1 MPGEGSPAGNQA
13 PEPAPVPAPE
23 AGPDLSF
30 IPVDFHVDGK
40 PDLSKFSSHYQ
51 DLVAADAQRR
61 EAMSGVP
68 EDGKYD
74 FSLPADFKFDGIEG
88 LPDGFSIQLATDD
101 PDLQPLYAGL
111 GETLKEF
118 GVPAAAA
125 PKFAGLIAKYE
136 ATQYAVAA
144 RAAAAEMAKLGNE
157 TQQNARF
164 AAVERGLSSVMPAEE
179 AKAVL
184 GIVRTAD
191 ALRGLERLLSPRSM
205 TPNPTPPNPNA
216 DLESMTPFERL
227 KAINARAAGAS

>member
-1 MPGEGSPAGNQA
+1 MVWQAPGDPSPGGTPA
-13 PEPAPVPAPE
+13 PEPAPGPAAD

-30 IPVDFHVDGK
+30 IPADFHADGK
-40 PDLSKFSSHYQ
+40 PDLAKFSTHYH

-61 EAMSGVP
+61 EALAGVP

-74 FSLPADFKFDGIEG
+74 FALPADFKFDGIEG
-88 LPDGFSIQLATDD
+88 LPDGFAVELAIDD

-136 ATQYAVAA
+136 AVQYQKAMKANAV
-144 RAAAAEMAKLGNE
+144 EMAKLGTE
-157 TQQNARF
+157 VQQNARF
-164 AAVERGLSSVMPAEE
+164 AAVERGLATVMPAEE

-205 TPNPTPPNPNA
+205 SAPQPAPPRASPEA
-216 DLESMTPFERL
+216 DLDSFYANPKT
-227 KAINARAAGAS
+227 